1 VWLLLVVAAVVGG
14 GGGDGNGDGNGDG
27 KTYSAKVAAAIY
39 YDAFLSYCQQQVVLP
54 VPALSLL
61 GLHQP
66 QYHHQY

>member
-1 VWLLLVVAAVVGG
+1 MWLLLVVAAVVGG
-14 GGGDGNGDGNGDG
+14 VGGDGNGDG

-39 YDAFLSYCQQQVVLP
+39 YDAFPSYCQQQVVLS

>member
-1 VWLLLVVAAVVGG
+1 MWLLLVVAAVGGG
-14 GGGDGNGDGNGDG
+14 GGGDGDGDG

-39 YDAFLSYCQQQVVLP
+39 YDAFSSYCQQQVVLP